1 MANNQNN
8 QMNPSDS
15 RNLIVF
21 MIISALLYFAY
32 DTYIMRPQQ
41 DALRQARL
49 EAAKQQ
55 QANQTLEQSS
65 LNGLDTLTPSNQPSS
80 PADIS
85 SLLKQAKNITL
96 SNDKMSGSLS
106 TTGARLNYIQL
117 NDYFET
123 LDQSENITI
132 LAPKGSEHART
143 IEYGWVSSDSTIKL
157 PNSKTVW
164 SVAGDQAV
172 LQPGKPV
179 ILYWNNGQ
187 GIRFDRIFTID
198 ENYVITVD
206 QKVTNNANKNI
217 SLHPYGLISQRG
229 ISPHFE
235 GRAISHEGPIA
246 YIGDEL
252 NKQKYK
258 DVRKKRQ
265 ISENAAT
272 GWIGVTDKY
281 WLTALMPPQG
291 QNIKYR
297 FNYSG
302 TPPKKKEKDTGL
314 YQTDFTGSAL
324 TLAPGQSGSVQ
335 SHVFTGPKRVLMLKD
350 YSETLGVEKLDLA
363 IDFGMFWFLTIPFFY
378 ALHYLGLLIGNMG
391 LAIIALTLIIR
402 TMASPLTYKSYSSF
416 AKMKKVMPKVKELQA
431 KYGDDEKQKLQQDMI
446 ALYQREG
453 VNPMAGCFPILL
465 QIPIFFAFYK
475 ILFITLE
482 VRHQPFYGWIKD
494 LSAPDPTNLF
504 TLFGLIEW
512 DPPSLLHVGIWPCLM
527 LVAMQIQRMLSPP
540 PVDKIQRDMMRL
552 FPIIM
557 TFIMAKFASGLVIY
571 WTVSAFFGN
580 VQQIVIMRKMGVP
593 IHLFGERHDEEEE
606 ENAAQQNAAKNK
618 ADDIED
624 AQYEVIENI
633 KPPKPKKKK
642 KK

>member
-1 MANNQNN
+1 MATNQNN

-15 RNLIVF
+15 RNLIIF
-21 MIISALLYFAY
+21 MVISALLYFAY
-32 DTYIMRPQQ
+32 DTYIMRPHQE
-41 DALRQARL
+41 AMRQARI
-49 EAAKQQ
+49 EAAKLQQ
-55 QANQTLEQSS
+55 SNQSS
-65 LNGLDTLTPSNQPSS
+65 DAALSALSDTAKSNAPK
-80 PADIS
+80 DIP
-85 SLLKQAKNITL
+85 SLLQKTTNITIQ
-96 SNDKMSGSLS
+96 NDKIAGSLS
-106 TTGARLNYIQL
+106 TTGGSLNYIQL

-123 LDQSENITI
+123 LEQNNKITL
-132 LAPKGSEHART
+132 LAPKGSQHART
-143 IEYGWVSSDSTIKL
+143 VEYGWVSADSSLKL
-157 PNSKTVW
+157 PSNKTRW
-164 SVAGDQAV
+164 SVAGEQTILA
-172 LQPGKPV
+172 PGKPV
-179 ILYWNNGQ
+179 VLYWNNGQ
-187 GIRFDRIFTID
+187 GVRFDRIFTLD

-206 QKVTNNANKNI
+206 QKVTNNADHNI
-217 SLHPYGLISQRG
+217 SLHPYGLVSQRG

-235 GRAISHEGPIA
+235 GRSISHEGPIA
-246 YIGDEL
+246 YIGDKL
-252 NKQKYK
+252 HKQKYK
-258 DVRKKRQ
+258 DLRKKRQ

-272 GWIGVTDKY
+272 GWIGITDKY

-302 TPPKKKEKDTGL
+302 TPPKKKETDTGL

-350 YSETLGVEKLDLA
+350 YSKTLGVDKLDLA

-391 LAIIALTLIIR
+391 LAIIALTIIIR

-416 AKMKKVMPKVKELQA
+416 AKMKKVMPKVKELQE

-504 TLFGLIEW
+504 TLFGLIDW

-557 TFIMAKFASGLVIY
+557 TFVMAKFASGLVIY

-580 VQQIVIMRKMGVP
+580 IQQIVIMRKMGVP
-593 IHLFGERHDEEEE
+593 IHLFGESHDDEDDK
-606 ENAAQQNAAKNK
+606 NAAPASAAKSD
-618 ADDIED
+618 AADIED
-624 AQYEVIENI
+624 ADYEVIENI